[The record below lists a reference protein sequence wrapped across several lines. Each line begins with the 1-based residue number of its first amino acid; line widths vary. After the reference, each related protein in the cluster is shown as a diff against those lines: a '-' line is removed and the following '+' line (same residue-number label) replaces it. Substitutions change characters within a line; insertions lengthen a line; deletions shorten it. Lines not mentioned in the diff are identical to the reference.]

1 MASPLVWRKALA
13 ASELDTTAKAVG
25 FVLANHF
32 NKDSCAWPAKQ
43 TLARGASVSKRAA
56 DGAVLRLEEAG
67 FISVRRSRGHSS
79 NRYYAT
85 LPTVQADAPLTM
97 QVTASLNGANRAAH
111 DSQPCSREHSTVQ
124 VAAPEVVIREKRKD
138 GSVDGDG
145 CFVCGQTYKGRYEA
159 EGRRALLVNYG
170 GQWFCD
176 LHYKDQKAVA

>member
-25 FVLANHF
+25 FVLGNHF

-67 FISVRRSRGHSS
+67 FITVRRSSGRSS

-85 LPTVQADAPLTM
+85 LPTVQVAAPSTV
-97 QVTASLNGANRAAH
+97 QVNASLNGANRAAH

-124 VAAPEVVIREKRKD
+124 VAAPEVVIREKR
-138 GSVDGDG
+138 SGDETG
-145 CFVCGQTYKGRYEA
+145 CFVCEHAYKKHYEA
-159 EGRRALLVNYG
+159 EGRKAVLVNYG

-176 LHYKDQKAVA
+176 PHYAEQRAAA